1 MGVRDMDQFLERW
14 EMDVPGV
21 RRRMILAPVPRERE
35 RWYAL
40 WLLAQGWTAQ
50 ATAEALERDPHT
62 IGRWHWTV
70 VGRLRRGW
78 AHSLDIRADRWC
90 PPRPR
95 GGAAGGAERGG
106 AGVARQLRHGTGQLE
121 LESDAAVCLG
131 ALRYQPEPQHLPE
144 LSAPAGILLQ
154 TPQETAAQGGCG
166 ETGGLRGGVRRP
178 VGRGSVV
185 WGQDI
190 LR

>member
-1 MGVRDMDQFLERW
+1 MEERGYLIWERAWGSDGCERYGPVSRTMGDGCAGRA
-14 EMDVPGV
+14 PA
-21 RRRMILAPVPRERE
+21 MILAPVPRERE

-40 WLLAQGWTAQ
+40 WLLTQGWTAQ

-62 IGRWHWTV
+62 IGTV

-78 AHSLDIRADRWC
+78 AHSLDIRAVRWC
-90 PPRPR
+90 PPALGSGAA

-121 LESDAAVCLG
+121 LESGLPVRLR
-131 ALRYQPEPQHLPE
+131 ALRYQPEPQHLPQ

-154 TPQETAAQGGCG
+154 TPQETAAQG
-166 ETGGLRGGVRRP
+166 
-178 VGRGSVV
+178 
-185 WGQDI
+185 
-190 LR
+190 